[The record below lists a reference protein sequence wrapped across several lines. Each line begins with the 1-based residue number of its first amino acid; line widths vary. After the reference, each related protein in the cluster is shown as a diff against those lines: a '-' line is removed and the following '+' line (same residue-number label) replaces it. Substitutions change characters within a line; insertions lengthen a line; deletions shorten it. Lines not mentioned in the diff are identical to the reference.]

1 MDKTGSMPMAR
12 GNLLLQPG
20 SPSHNSLLFKSRW
33 QASGR
38 ASLGVHSDLRGTLET
53 PISFTLM
60 VHHIVLYR
68 LKPEVTPARVEE
80 MMMNARMQLLKI
92 PEVLSIKC
100 GKRIEEEMNWPF
112 FIAIDFESMDKY
124 AIFREDP
131 IYVKF
136 MEEVIKP
143 NTEQSLALDF
153 EMDPGKD
160 VRFS

>member
-1 MDKTGSMPMAR
+1 VIETLSIC
-12 GNLLLQPG
+12 
-20 SPSHNSLLFKSRW
+20 F
-33 QASGR
+33 ASG
-38 ASLGVHSDLRGTLET
+38 VDSDLRGTLEP
-53 PISFTLM
+53 PISITLM
-60 VHHIVLYR
+60 VHHIDLYK
-68 LKPEVTPARVEE
+68 LNSDVTPARVEA

-100 GKRIEEEMNWPF
+100 GKRIDPELDWPF

-136 MEEVIKP
+136 VEEVIKP
-143 NTEQSLALDF
+143 NTEESLVLDF

>member
-1 MDKTGSMPMAR
+1 
-12 GNLLLQPG
+12 
-20 SPSHNSLLFKSRW
+20 
-33 QASGR
+33 
-38 ASLGVHSDLRGTLET
+38 
-53 PISFTLM
+53 M
-60 VHHIVLYR
+60 VHHIGLYK
-68 LKPEVTPARVEE
+68 LKPGVTPEETEE

-92 PEVLSIKC
+92 DEVLSIKC
-100 GKRIEEEMNWPF
+100 GKRIDPELPWPF

-131 IYVKF
+131 IHVKF

-143 NTEQSLALDF
+143 NTTDSLTLDF

>member
-1 MDKTGSMPMAR
+1 MD
-12 GNLLLQPG
+12 
-20 SPSHNSLLFKSRW
+20 
-33 QASGR
+33 SG
-38 ASLGVHSDLRGTLET
+38 LRGTLEP

-60 VHHIVLYR
+60 VHHIVLYK
-68 LKPEVTPARVEE
+68 LNSDVTPARVEA

-100 GKRIEEEMNWPF
+100 GKRIDPEMDWPF

-136 MEEVIKP
+136 VEEVIKP
-143 NTEQSLALDF
+143 NTEDSLVLDF

>member
-1 MDKTGSMPMAR
+1 MALANRIVVMGFSRGGEVAMTSMFDRFRRGSLDEPALRFAGHIAFYPYCALHYR
-12 GNLLLQPG
+12 G
-20 SPSHNSLLFKSRW
+20 K
-33 QASGR
+33 
-38 ASLGVHSDLRGTLET
+38 
-53 PISFTLM
+53 
-60 VHHIVLYR
+60 
-68 LKPEVTPARVEE
+68 EVTPARVEE

-92 PEVLSIKC
+92 QEVLSIKC
-100 GKRIEEEMNWPF
+100 GKRIDPELPWPF

-131 IYVKF
+131 IHMKF

-143 NTEQSLALDF
+143 NTTDSLSLDF

>member
-1 MDKTGSMPMAR
+1 
-12 GNLLLQPG
+12 
-20 SPSHNSLLFKSRW
+20 
-33 QASGR
+33 
-38 ASLGVHSDLRGTLET
+38 
-53 PISFTLM
+53 M
-60 VHHIVLYR
+60 VHHIGLYK
-68 LKPEVTPARVEE
+68 LKPDVRPEDTEE

-100 GKRIEEEMNWPF
+100 GKRIDPELPWPF

-124 AIFREDP
+124 EIFREDP
-131 IYVKF
+131 IHVKF

-143 NTEQSLALDF
+143 NTADSLSLDF